1 MAKQKTGGQKKGT
14 PNKITTDVRA
24 EGTTRAAPAAAPSAG
39 GLGPQYFGLR
49 TMVLQE
55 RRTPVQC
62 QFRTHTGSKLLG
74 QVFRQRTPL
83 NNPRQGNGHYN
94 QADGE
99 DVQRT
104 HMSAEK

>member
-62 QFRTHTGSKLLG
+62 HNRSSVTNSANQHCCKPD
-74 QVFRQRTPL
+74 Q
-83 NNPRQGNGHYN
+83 
-94 QADGE
+94 QAD
-99 DVQRT
+99 DF
-104 HMSAEK
+104 

>member
-49 TMVLQE
+49 TLVLQE

-62 QFRTHTGSKLLG
+62 QKRSC
-74 QVFRQRTPL
+74 RW
-83 NNPRQGNGHYN
+83 
-94 QADGE
+94 
-99 DVQRT
+99 
-104 HMSAEK
+104 

>member
-62 QFRTHTGSKLLG
+62 QHRNKPFVRPSEVECFSSHTNRLIRHRS
-74 QVFRQRTPL
+74 
-83 NNPRQGNGHYN
+83 
-94 QADGE
+94 
-99 DVQRT
+99 
-104 HMSAEK
+104 SACCQQ

>member
-49 TMVLQE
+49 TMVLQD
-55 RRTPVQC
+55 RRTPVQVPKC
-62 QFRTHTGSKLLG
+62 MARPCVARRNVERANVRAASMYQTSGVEH
-74 QVFRQRTPL
+74 
-83 NNPRQGNGHYN
+83 
-94 QADGE
+94 
-99 DVQRT
+99 
-104 HMSAEK
+104 

>member
-49 TMVLQE
+49 TMVLQD
-55 RRTPVQC
+55 RRTPVQVPLAVLPLVTTAH
-62 QFRTHTGSKLLG
+62 QLLEPRVERDQSENATGLSGLRLTDNEK
-74 QVFRQRTPL
+74 
-83 NNPRQGNGHYN
+83 
-94 QADGE
+94 
-99 DVQRT
+99 
-104 HMSAEK
+104 MSGRA